1 MNLRKRVITV
11 VFLAATALGALGAPA
26 MAVPMPWE
34 TSKVPAIPAVPAV
47 TAVPVATGGHIGTV
61 TVRCGPPCYQ

>member
-11 VFLAATALGALGAPA
+11 VFLAATVLGAPGAPA

-34 TSKVPAIPAVPAV
+34 ASKVPA
-47 TAVPVATGGHIGTV
+47 V
-61 TVRCGPPCYQ
+61 TVQCGTSCYEQALAQRTSAN